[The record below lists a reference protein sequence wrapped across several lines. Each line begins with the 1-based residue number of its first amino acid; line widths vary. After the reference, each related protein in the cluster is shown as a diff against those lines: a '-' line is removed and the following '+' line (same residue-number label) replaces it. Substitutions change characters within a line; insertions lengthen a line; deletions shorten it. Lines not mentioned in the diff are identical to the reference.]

1 MGKAVRMWTWTWTWT
16 WTRVRAEWA
25 EEGAGVEPTDTDRW
39 GPGAHSDSEP
49 GGRNMIS
56 KAIHGPKTPMCN
68 ATVDGSGQMR
78 RSFLRP
84 RDKCARVSLR
94 LSVVAAASEWVPTRS
109 RMTAQFEAEPHLA
122 HGPR

>member
-16 WTRVRAEWA
+16 WTGVRAEWA

-39 GPGAHSDSEP
+39 GPGALFP
-49 GGRNMIS
+49 LPCMAFRYQI
-56 KAIHGPKTPMCN
+56 AAPRLRVKTPMCN

-84 RDKCARVSLR
+84 RDKCAGVR
-94 LSVVAAASEWVPTRS
+94 L
-109 RMTAQFEAEPHLA
+109 
-122 HGPR
+122 